1 MNLLIFEY
9 VSGGGYA
16 NTKLSSSI
24 LSEAYGM
31 LHSLICD
38 CKAAGYNVTTLM
50 DSRLKAFNPPNKAD
64 QIVSVSASSEL
75 HTKLKELS
83 SLANAVY
90 VIAPESNQ
98 VLEKLVE
105 TIESSGGTSLNC
117 KIDAIKR
124 VSNKMTTYETL
135 KKKGITVPET
145 FLLDI
150 HEKTQNIRRS
160 LKELGYPLVFKPLD
174 GVSCDGLSLVK
185 DENSIAGAAKKVAQ
199 ESTSKQF
206 IAQKLIRGKAA
217 SACVIS
223 TGNKAVAVTLN
234 KQLVTLSSPDKE
246 SRYYGGLVPFNHKL
260 KKEAV
265 RVVEKAVESII
276 GLKGYVGVD
285 LILTNEGPVVMEVNP
300 RLTTSYIGLK
310 RTVNFNPAEAIVDAV
325 IRRKLPKNVQPRG
338 YAFFSKVEVPS
349 DPQIIAETYKLK
361 NVVSPPFPIKENK
374 TAYAL
379 IATSST
385 SPRGAQ
391 SAFYRTKKR
400 LLKLYRRG
408 D

>member
-1 MNLLIFEY
+1 MNLLIIEY

-24 LSEAYGM
+24 LSEADGM
-31 LHSLICD
+31 IRSLISD
-38 CKAAGYNVTTLM
+38 FTAAGHNVTTLL
-50 DSRLKAFNPPNKAD
+50 DSRLKAFNPPNEAD

-75 HTKLKELS
+75 YTKLKELS
-83 SLANAVY
+83 SRVNAVY
-90 VIAPESNQ
+90 VIAPESDQ

-105 TIESSGGTSLNC
+105 IVESSGGTSLNC
-117 KIDAIKR
+117 KIDAIQR
-124 VSNKMTTYETL
+124 ASNKMTTYETL

-150 HEKTQNIRRS
+150 HEKPENIRR
-160 LKELGYPLVFKPLD
+160 LTKELGYPLVVKPLD

-185 DENSIAGAAKKVAQ
+185 DENGIAGAVKKVAQ
-199 ESTSKQF
+199 ESMSKQF

-217 SACVIS
+217 SVCVIS
-223 TGNKAVAVTLN
+223 TGDKALSVTLN
-234 KQLVTLSSPDKE
+234 RQLVTLASPDDE
-246 SRYYGGLVPFNHKL
+246 SEYYGGVVPFDHKL
-260 KKEAV
+260 EKEAL
-265 RVVEKAVESII
+265 RTAEKAVEGIV

-285 LILTNEGPVVMEVNP
+285 MILTNEGPVVMEINP

-310 RTVNFNPAEAIVDAV
+310 RTVNFNPAQTIVNAV
-325 IRRKLPKNVQPRG
+325 IRQKLPKNVQTRD

-385 SPRGAQ
+385 SLSGAQ
-391 SAFYRTKKR
+391 SGFYRTKKR
-400 LLKLYRRG
+400 LLSLYRRG

>member
-1 MNLLIFEY
+1 LNLLIIEY

-31 LHSLICD
+31 LHSLISD
-38 CKAAGYNVTTLM
+38 CKAAGHNVTTLL
-50 DSRLKAFNPPNKAD
+50 DSRLKAFNPPNEAD

-75 HTKLKELS
+75 YTKLKELS
-83 SLANAVY
+83 SRVNAVY

-105 TIESSGGTSLNC
+105 TTESSGGTSLNC

-124 VSNKMTTYETL
+124 ASNKITTYETL

-150 HEKTQNIRRS
+150 HEKTQNIRR
-160 LKELGYPLVFKPLD
+160 LIKELGYPLVFKPLD

-185 DENSIAGAAKKVAQ
+185 DENGIAGAVKKVAQ
-199 ESTSKQF
+199 ESMSKQF
-206 IAQKLIRGKAA
+206 IAQKVIRGKAA

-234 KQLVTLSSPDKE
+234 RQLVTLASPDGE
-246 SRYYGGLVPFNHKL
+246 SEYYGGVVPFDHKL
-260 KKEAV
+260 EKEAL
-265 RVVEKAVESII
+265 RAAEKAVESIV

-285 LILTNEGPVVMEVNP
+285 MILTNEGPVVMEINP

-310 RTVNFNPAEAIVDAV
+310 RAVNFNPAQAIVNAV
-325 IRRKLPKNVQPRG
+325 IRRKLPKNVQTRG
-338 YAFFSKVEVPS
+338 YALFSKVEVPS
-349 DPQIIAETYKLK
+349 DPQIIAETYKIK
-361 NVVSPPFPIKENK
+361 DVISPPFPIEENR

-379 IATSST
+379 IATSSS

-400 LLKLYRRG
+400 LLSLYRRG